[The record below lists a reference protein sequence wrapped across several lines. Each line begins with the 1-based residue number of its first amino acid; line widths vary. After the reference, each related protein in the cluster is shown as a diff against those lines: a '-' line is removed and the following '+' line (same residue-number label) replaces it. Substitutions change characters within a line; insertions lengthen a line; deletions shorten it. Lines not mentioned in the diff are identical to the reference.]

1 MRPVSVYAEIT
12 PNPATMKYVA
22 DIFLADDNTSFEFK
36 SPDEVKEAPLLERI
50 FRFPFVESVFLT
62 KNFISITKNDLIEW
76 EDVTGELR
84 EYIQDYL
91 RKNDRIFYGEVVQ
104 KNSVTDSVVTPE
116 EVVVPQNETEQKIV
130 DILEEYVRP
139 AVEQDGGNI
148 IFKSFQDGIL
158 KVTLKGSCSGC
169 PSSSITL
176 KSGIQSLFERMMPE
190 VKEVVADEG

>member
-12 PNPATMKYVA
+12 PNPATMKYVS
-22 DIFLADDNTSFEFK
+22 DIFLVDDHVAFEFK
-36 SPDEVKEAPLLERI
+36 NPDEVKDAPLVERI
-50 FRFPFVESVFLT
+50 FRFPFVESVFIT
-62 KNFISITKNDLIEW
+62 KNFISVTKNDLIEW

-91 RKNDRIFYGEVVQ
+91 RNNDRIFYGQEPKNIDVSHSTIDSNEVILP
-104 KNSVTDSVVTPE
+104 K
-116 EVVVPQNETEQKIV
+116 NETEQRIV

-148 IFKSFQDGIL
+148 IFQSFENGVL
-158 KVTLKGSCSGC
+158 KVILKGSCSGC

-190 VKEVVADEG
+190 VKEVVAHEG